1 MSTEKD
7 EKAAVNWAADNY
19 TNTTS
24 FGAYGIKKEAFLAGA
39 AHGRKAE
46 RERIWEALP
55 DDLNDIPSGD
65 LKQIIFGGEGEKAE

>member
-1 MSTEKD
+1 MSMEEDIKIALEYAMSGSD
-7 EKAAVNWAADNY
+7 ERMDKC
-19 TNTTS
+19 
-24 FGAYGIKKEAFLAGA
+24 FLAGA

-65 LKQIIFGGEGEKAE
+65 LKQIIFGGEGEKDKEE